1 MLSQGEV
8 SSVSKDFQAV
18 GQAQVMKV
26 DASLGLVFG
35 WAIVC
40 KDGGKD
46 YIDVQNDHIPEDSM
60 LAAGMDFMKNS
71 RRNGE
76 MHTRIEA
83 GDILFA
89 FPMTTE
95 IAKAFNFDTHGKTG
109 LIIGAKP
116 DAAQL
121 AKFVSGELTGF
132 SIGGVREEDVD
143 AEVELVTS

>member
-1 MLSQGEV
+1 MSNP
-8 SSVSKDFQAV
+8 FQASAEV
-18 GQAQVMKV
+18 IKV
-26 DASLGLVFG
+26 DSSLGLVFG

-46 YIDVQNDHIPEDSM
+46 YIDVQNDHIPESAM
-60 LAAGMDFMKNS
+60 LVAGADFMKNS
-71 RRNGE
+71 RRGGE
-76 MHTRIEA
+76 MHQRLDA

-116 DAAQL
+116 DATQL

-132 SIGGVREEDVD
+132 SIGGIREEDVPVEI
-143 AEVELVTS
+143 EVS